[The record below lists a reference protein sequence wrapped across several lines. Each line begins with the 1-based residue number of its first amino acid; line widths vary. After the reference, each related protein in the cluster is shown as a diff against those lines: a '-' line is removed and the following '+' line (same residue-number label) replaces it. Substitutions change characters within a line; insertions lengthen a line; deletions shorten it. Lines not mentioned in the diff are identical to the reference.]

1 MAENREL
8 ILDAIETALAGI
20 TVAGGYRT
28 TVETVSR
35 ELLDFDRVKGLTPWI
50 GYAPSEQQRPPDGF
64 FGGGRHDYLRVRI
77 VAHVEARA
85 QADRTASVS
94 DIEADIDDAMTADR
108 TWGGYAVDTLRVAP
122 VLSEEGVP
130 DKGGTTAGITSC
142 VLEYEIDWFV

>member
-28 TVETVSR
+28 TIETVSR
-35 ELLDFDRVKGLTPWI
+35 ELLDFDRVRGTTPWI
-50 GYAPSEQQRPPDGF
+50 GYAPSEQQRPPEYTY
-64 FGGGRHDYLRVRI
+64 GGRHEYLRVRI
-77 VAHVEARA
+77 VAHLEARA
-85 QADRTASVS
+85 QADRTAAIS
-94 DIEADIDDAMTADR
+94 DIDADIEDAMTADP

-122 VLSEEGVP
+122 VLSEEGLP

-142 VLEYEIDWFV
+142 VLEYEIDWYV

>member
-28 TVETVSR
+28 TIETVSR
-35 ELLDFDRVKGLTPWI
+35 ELLDFDRVRGTTPWI
-50 GYAPSEQQRPPDGF
+50 GYAPSEQQRPPEYTY
-64 FGGGRHDYLRVRI
+64 GGRHEYLRVRI
-77 VAHVEARA
+77 VAHLEARA
-85 QADRTASVS
+85 QADRTAAIS
-94 DIEADIDDAMTADR
+94 DIDADIEDAMTEDP

-122 VLSEEGVP
+122 VLSEEGLP